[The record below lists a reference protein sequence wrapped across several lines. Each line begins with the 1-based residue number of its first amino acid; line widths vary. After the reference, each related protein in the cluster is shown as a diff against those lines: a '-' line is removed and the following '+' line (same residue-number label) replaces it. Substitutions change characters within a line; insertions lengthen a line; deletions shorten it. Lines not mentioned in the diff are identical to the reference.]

1 MNYRLRFVILKAD
14 AIKSQKVAKKGLQK
28 SRTLL
33 LFIISF
39 VQVERCRIY
48 RKCGSHYVKKESFY
62 FTNQGLLGCSCK
74 VEFINCCENK
84 KVTWNL

>member
-33 LFIISF
+33 LFIISLCK
-39 VQVERCRIY
+39 ER
-48 RKCGSHYVKKESFY
+48 KLLFFY
-62 FTNQGLLGCSCK
+62 KSGTFG
-74 VEFINCCENK
+74 V
-84 KVTWNL
+84 

>member
-48 RKCGSHYVKKESFY
+48 RKCGSHYGKERKLLFY
-62 FTNQGLLGCSCK
+62 KSETFG
-74 VEFINCCENK
+74 V
-84 KVTWNL
+84 